1 MELHVSLACA
11 VQNGKY
17 VEYIPQLD
25 DLTYQGM
32 RVKGGMALAPSAPG
46 VGISWDWDAVK
57 ARSVPE
63 FTREFRLTQDAG

>member
-25 DLTYQGM
+25 ELTSS
-32 RVKGGMALAPSAPG
+32 RMAIEDGYAVAPG
-46 VGISWDWDAVK
+46 EPGIGIDWDWDAVRAK
-57 ARSVPE
+57 SEPE
-63 FTREFRLTQDAG
+63 YTMDITTGEG